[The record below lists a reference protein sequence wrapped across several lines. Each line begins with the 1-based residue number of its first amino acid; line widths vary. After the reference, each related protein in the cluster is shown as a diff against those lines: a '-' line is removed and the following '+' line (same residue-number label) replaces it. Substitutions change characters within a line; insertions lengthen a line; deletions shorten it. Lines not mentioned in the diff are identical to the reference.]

1 MRLKT
6 SLVASGL
13 ALAIAGAAHAQS
25 PITIGMITTLS
36 GPAGYLGEDIRDGFN
51 LAVAMNGGQLGGRAV
66 TLVAEDD
73 AQRPANARQI
83 AERMLA
89 DGVEVFTGII
99 FANIAFATVP
109 EILESDALYISANTA
124 SSTFA
129 GEGCHPNYFVSS
141 WQDDGQGEAAGAVAQ
156 SLGFGNALLIAP
168 NYQAGHETIEAFQR
182 TFQGEI
188 VGEIFTSLDQT
199 DFAAEIARIRAARP
213 DVVYP
218 FQPGGLGV
226 AFLRQ
231 YHQSGLLAEVPLV
244 LHPASLNPVTVA
256 ALGDAA
262 EGLYVAS
269 HWNADLDNPVNEAF
283 VAAWREA
290 HGERPITWYAAQGY
304 DVALMVAAGMAGT
317 EGEFDLAAFRAGI
330 LAGPVESVRGSFTL
344 GPNQHPIQDW
354 YTVRAERGADGR
366 LSLVTQGR
374 ALEAHGDVYAADCR
388 IDG

>member
-109 EILESDALYISANTA
+109 EILDSDALYISANTA

-269 HWNADLDNPVNEAF
+269 HWNADLDIRSTRPSSPPGARPM
-283 VAAWREA
+283 ASARSPGTPRRAMTWR
-290 HGERPITWYAAQGY
+290 
-304 DVALMVAAGMAGT
+304 
-317 EGEFDLAAFRAGI
+317 
-330 LAGPVESVRGSFTL
+330 
-344 GPNQHPIQDW
+344 
-354 YTVRAERGADGR
+354 
-366 LSLVTQGR
+366 
-374 ALEAHGDVYAADCR
+374 
-388 IDG
+388 